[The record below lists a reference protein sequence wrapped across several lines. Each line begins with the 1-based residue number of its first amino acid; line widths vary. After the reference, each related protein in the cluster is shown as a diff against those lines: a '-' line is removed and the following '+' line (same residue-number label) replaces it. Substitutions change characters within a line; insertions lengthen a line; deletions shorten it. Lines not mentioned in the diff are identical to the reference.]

1 MTTDLNI
8 HRHLELGVV
17 VLVDVVVADVQVL
30 LVPDVVDGHEANPAC
45 LEAGGGVR
53 RCGGVEVR
61 VVHEHA
67 DVLKRRVD

>member
-8 HRHLELGVV
+8 HRHFELGGG

-30 LVPDVVDGHEANPAC
+30 LIPDVVDGHKANPAG

-53 RCGGVEVR
+53 RCGGIEVW

>member
-1 MTTDLNI
+1 MTADLHI
-8 HRHLELGVV
+8 HRHLELGGG

-30 LVPDVVDGHEANPAC
+30 LIPDVVDGHEANPAG

-53 RCGGVEVR
+53 RCGGIEVR

-67 DVLKRRVD
+67 DILKRRVD